1 MIDFKALAAP
11 IPQNRVKTKPGRG
24 GGTFSY
30 ITARTVMNRLDQAVG
45 PENWRDD
52 FRELSSG
59 NVMCTIFIRV
69 DGEWIGKS
77 DIGTESD
84 VEEDKG
90 AFSDAFKRAGVKWGI
105 ARELYKEGT
114 AYDDPQPPR
123 PATAAP
129 RTPPAKPAPKA
140 EPEPEVDPAEAV
152 NAAGGARDE
161 TPHGAEVPPVA
172 MDILALGQKAVDTFP
187 WQPSQWEWTWSHLVE
202 KVPKYGGAMYP
213 AALKLGLSREQVHAL
228 FGVESMK
235 DLQRVLTAGQVWTLI
250 VEAALS
256 GKLTPVVDVPLD
268 TEPDSIAV

>member
-1 MIDFKALAAP
+1 
-11 IPQNRVKTKPGRG
+11 VKTKPGRG

-59 NVMCTIFIRV
+59 NVMCTIFVRV

-114 AYDDPQPPR
+114 AYDDPMPPR
-123 PATAAP
+123 PAASAP
-129 RTPPAKPAPKA
+129 RTPPAQKPAPKA
-140 EPEPEVDPAEAV
+140 EKVLIEAYEPESNVDGLVPAMERLQNFVVSNHEKVA
-152 NAAGGARDE
+152 
-161 TPHGAEVPPVA
+161 TPAPQTREERRIGAEVDRTKRRNLKTAEIAELKEYVISISQKVQSEPRSRWDFHA
-172 MDILALGQKAVDTFP
+172 AGSIRKALGIENWAQCTIALDNEVEELAAIRAHVQKY
-187 WQPSQWEWTWSHLVE
+187 VE
-202 KVPKYGGAMYP
+202 TEHVAPDN
-213 AALKLGLSREQVHAL
+213 S
-228 FGVESMK
+228 
-235 DLQRVLTAGQVWTLI
+235 
-250 VEAALS
+250 
-256 GKLTPVVDVPLD
+256 
-268 TEPDSIAV
+268 TEPDSVLGKAA